1 MAEGSH
7 CQPQGE
13 DKVVYRDMLFCS
25 NYCDLQLILLKGN
38 YTRSRERKKVL
49 PWACSTETENY
60 FIVVTALANSTE
72 KWIKLAPFF
81 FFTFF
86 FKRISWAVRLK
97 IPGNNNVS
105 TTSDIISTPA

>member
-81 FFTFF
+81 FF
-86 FKRISWAVRLK
+86 KRISWAVRLK